1 MFAFLNKSLARFNAR
16 TACHNICNLHISSI
30 SSFRGFKNSVAGF
43 SADKPEITLIKM
55 IFGSSEALNLDFCLS
70 FSLIFHFFIKM
81 NGFPP
86 EGTAMNNNI
95 IYGLTS
101 NEVEQRRKQG
111 KVNTVRKV
119 TTKSYKHIFFEN
131 ICSVFNAMN
140 VAIMLILLYVGSV
153 KNCMY
158 MCVVVCNTVIGIV
171 QEIRS
176 KRAVDRLSIIN
187 RSSVVAVR
195 DGLKKIIDIEEIVKD
210 DVIILSNGSQVPN
223 DCTIIKGM
231 CEVNESL
238 VTGESDS
245 IAKEEGTRLLSGSYL
260 VSGECWCRVDN
271 VGKDNY
277 ADSILGQI
285 KYVKKTNSEIV
296 KVIKRITV
304 VMGICIVPFGGLLF
318 YNQYNL
324 PSNTFEDA
332 VVNSAA
338 SIIGMIPEGLV
349 LLISTVFTLG
359 VLRLSQKNILSQNMY
374 SLENLA
380 RTDVICL
387 DKTGTITTGNMT
399 VEKIVPA
406 VGFSKDELQNA
417 LNVISAVSNDRNST
431 ISAVRAASTE
441 KPECSVVSTVPFS
454 SDRKWSAVTTKEY
467 GTFIMGAAEMIFKGK
482 ACDFSA
488 LDDIDRS
495 DYRIVTVAAS
505 EHTADGRSLP
515 DGIRLLGFVLMTEEI
530 RSGAKDTFRYFQQEG
545 VDIKII
551 SGDNPETVSRLC
563 SRAMGGKR
571 LPCVDMSQVSDDEIG
586 AAVRK
591 NAIFGRVTPQQKKL
605 IVSAL
610 KSQGHTVS
618 MVGDGVNDVLAL
630 KESDCSIAPAN
641 GSEAARN
648 VSHLILL
655 DSDFHSL
662 PDVVAEGRSSV
673 NNLQNSASLFLTKTF
688 FSAAMTLIFMFINLS
703 YPFEPIHMTLISAM
717 TIGMPSFILS
727 LQKNN
732 KRLKGKFILNVMRG
746 LIPAA
751 VTNIFAVMA
760 VVVFSEIFDIYD
772 EHISTLGV
780 LVLAVTGV
788 LLILRI
794 YKPRTKLCIAVV
806 CTSIAGLILSFT
818 FLENLFNLYTE
829 VRLLPAYI
837 LVAAGTTAM
846 FELLEWLVSRA
857 TEGRGPIRAQLVLV
871 RRRVR
876 RFFNRVRRKL
886 SGADTSRR

>member
-1 MFAFLNKSLARFNAR
+1 
-16 TACHNICNLHISSI
+16 
-30 SSFRGFKNSVAGF
+30 
-43 SADKPEITLIKM
+43 
-55 IFGSSEALNLDFCLS
+55 
-70 FSLIFHFFIKM
+70 
-81 NGFPP
+81 
-86 EGTAMNNNI
+86 MNNNI

-101 NEVEQRRKQG
+101 QEVQHRKQQG

-140 VAIMLILLYVGSV
+140 LAIMLILLYVGSI

-187 RSSVVAVR
+187 RSGVVVVR
-195 DGLKKIIDIEEIVKD
+195 DGIKEIIDIEEIVKD

-223 DCTIIKGM
+223 DCTVLKGM

-238 VTGESDS
+238 ITGESDS
-245 IAKEEGTRLLSGSYL
+245 IPKEVGDSLLSGSYL

-271 VGKDNY
+271 VGEDNY

-285 KYVKKTNSEIV
+285 KYVKKTNSQIV

-304 VMGICIVPFGGLLF
+304 IMGICIVPFGGLLF

-324 PSNTFEDA
+324 PSNTLEDA

-359 VLRLSQKNILSQNMY
+359 VLRLSKKNILSQNMY
-374 SLENLA
+374 SLESLA

-399 VEKIVPA
+399 VEKIIPA
-406 VGFSKDELQNA
+406 EGVSHDELMNA

-431 ISAVRAASTE
+431 ITAVRAASTA
-441 KPECSVVSTVPFS
+441 KPKCSAVSTVAFS
-454 SDRKWSAVTTKEY
+454 SDRKWSSVTTEEY

-482 ACDFSA
+482 PYA
-488 LDDIDRS
+488 DDVLNGIDKS
-495 DYRIVTVAAS
+495 DYRIVAVAES
-505 EHTADGRSLP
+505 KNPADSRSLP

-530 RSGAKDTFRYFQQEG
+530 RSGAKDTFRFFREEG

-551 SGDNPETVSRLC
+551 SGDNPETVRRLC
-563 SRAMGGKR
+563 SKAMDGEK
-571 LPCVDMSQVSDDEIG
+571 LSCVDMSCVSDEEIS
-586 AAVRK
+586 AVVRT
-591 NAIFGRVTPQQKKL
+591 NSIFGRVTPQQKKL

-610 KSQGHTVS
+610 KEQGHTVS

-630 KESDCSIAPAN
+630 KESDCPIAPAN

-655 DSDFHSL
+655 NSDFHSL
-662 PDVVAEGRSSV
+662 PDVVAEGRCSV
-673 NNLQNSASLFLTKTF
+673 NNLQNSASLFLSKTF
-688 FSAAMTLIFMFINLS
+688 FSVTMTLIFMFINLS
-703 YPFEPIHMTLISAM
+703 YPFEPIHMTLISSL
-717 TIGMPSFILS
+717 TIGMPSFVLS
-727 LQKNN
+727 LQKND
-732 KRLKGKFILNVMRG
+732 KRIQGNFMLNVIKG
-746 LIPAA
+746 LIPAT
-751 VTNIFAVMA
+751 VTNIFSVMA
-760 VVVFSEIFDIYD
+760 VVVASEILDIYD

-794 YKPRTKLCIAVV
+794 YRPHTKLCIAVV
-806 CTSIAGLILSFT
+806 CTSVAGLIVSFT
-818 FLENLFNLYTE
+818 LLENLFNLYTE
-829 VRLLPAYI
+829 VRLLPVYI
-837 LVAAGTTAM
+837 LVAAATAGL
-846 FELLEWLVSRA
+846 FELLEWLVGKA
-857 TEGRGPIRAQLVLV
+857 TEGRGPIRVQFLLM
-871 RRRVR
+871 RKRVS
-876 RFFNRVRRKL
+876 RFFRRIRKKL
-886 SGADTSRR
+886 KSTKHDCLSKLFFKRTTQLKFERKVNFDIHTLHTAFYIVK